1 MSRSFTLNNLI
12 LFIDIFLPAGPW
24 TNKLLKPLGITL
36 PLRVI
41 IMIISLIIK
50 QFIYFFISSYIYCYF
65 HLLHLAFFIIPG
77 ILFSGK
83 MQGSFH

>member
-1 MSRSFTLNNLI
+1 MSSLT

-41 IMIISLIIK
+41 YYDNVINN
-50 QFIYFFISSYIYCYF
+50 
-65 HLLHLAFFIIPG
+65 
-77 ILFSGK
+77 
-83 MQGSFH
+83 